1 MTAAAV
7 TIADIELAI
16 VEDMAGFTHNP
27 EGFAD
32 YSYPWGEPGTELADV
47 TGPRTWQRETF
58 QAIGKHLQNPTTRH
72 QPLRIAVASGHGIGK
87 GLVLNAMVDT
97 PTGLVEWQT
106 LNIGDYVFGADG
118 NPTKILATN
127 HYRREHYRVLFDD
140 GSSLVVSG
148 EHEWNVKGRHE
159 RRNKL
164 DTWRT
169 LETQEI
175 LRLGVLRK
183 NGVAMAKQ
191 WEIPIQGAA
200 EFPESEQPI
209 HPYFVGL
216 WLGDGTK
223 GEPVYA
229 KPYPE
234 LAERLRM
241 VSGYQV
247 SEYSDGMCKRIIG
260 MAKHFKSGVFL
271 CGSHER
277 FIPDAY
283 KYASVDQRT
292 ELFRGLCDSD
302 GEVHKSGSI
311 GYSSTSKKL
320 AEDVIWLARSLGCKA
335 MMHPAIKMPN
345 CHNADGTKTPGR
357 PCWRVTINAPFNPFT
372 IEHRKAA
379 HKISEAR
386 YLSRWMES
394 IEPVGIMDG
403 MCITVEADDHLY
415 QANDF
420 IVTHNSACISMII
433 DWAMST
439 CEDCKVVVT
448 ATTDTQLRTKTW
460 PEVGKWRRMSMTKD
474 WFATT
479 ATAVASN
486 DPDHSR
492 DWRANAVPWSEHN
505 TEAFAGLHNK
515 GKRIVLIF
523 DEASGI
529 ASKVWEVAEGALTD
543 EGTEIIWIAFGNP
556 TLNTGRFAECFTRF
570 RHRWI
575 TKQIDARTVEGTNRQ
590 EQEKWAEDW
599 GEDSDFF
606 RVRVRGEFPRASDL
620 QLIPSDWVHTARN
633 RAPFST
639 MHDGLVMSIDIA
651 RGGADNNVIRFRRG
665 MDARSI
671 PKMKIPGSETRDTT
685 KFVTKVC
692 TLIDEHQPD
701 AVMVDS
707 TGVGGPVADNI
718 RRMRPGTL
726 VLDVNFGSASPD
738 PKFVNMRTYIWWQMR
753 EALRAGMAVE
763 DCPDLA
769 RELCAPEYTTNAKE
783 QVALEKKDDI
793 KKRLG
798 FSPDDADALAI
809 SFAMP
814 IMRRPREKGE
824 NKSGVVTE
832 WDEYA

>member
-1 MTAAAV
+1 MTATAV

-16 VEDMAGFTHNP
+16 VEDMAGFTHDP

-87 GLVLNAMVDT
+87 
-97 PTGLVEWQT
+97 
-106 LNIGDYVFGADG
+106 
-118 NPTKILATN
+118 
-127 HYRREHYRVLFDD
+127 
-140 GSSLVVSG
+140 
-148 EHEWNVKGRHE
+148 
-159 RRNKL
+159 
-164 DTWRT
+164 
-169 LETQEI
+169 
-175 LRLGVLRK
+175 
-183 NGVAMAKQ
+183 
-191 WEIPIQGAA
+191 
-200 EFPESEQPI
+200 
-209 HPYFVGL
+209 
-216 WLGDGTK
+216 
-223 GEPVYA
+223 
-229 KPYPE
+229 
-234 LAERLRM
+234 
-241 VSGYQV
+241 
-247 SEYSDGMCKRIIG
+247 
-260 MAKHFKSGVFL
+260 
-271 CGSHER
+271 
-277 FIPDAY
+277 
-283 KYASVDQRT
+283 
-292 ELFRGLCDSD
+292 
-302 GEVHKSGSI
+302 
-311 GYSSTSKKL
+311 
-320 AEDVIWLARSLGCKA
+320 
-335 MMHPAIKMPN
+335 
-345 CHNADGTKTPGR
+345 
-357 PCWRVTINAPFNPFT
+357 
-372 IEHRKAA
+372 
-379 HKISEAR
+379 
-386 YLSRWMES
+386 
-394 IEPVGIMDG
+394 
-403 MCITVEADDHLY
+403 
-415 QANDF
+415 
-420 IVTHNSACISMII
+420 SACISMII

-651 RGGADNNVIRFRRG
+651 RGGSDNNVIRFRRG

-671 PKMKIPGSETRDTT
+671 PKVKIPGSETRDTT

-726 VLDVNFGSASPD
+726 VIDVNFGSASPD